1 VLFTGPATYVTNLA
15 SCFVNSVLQMT
26 RFSPSADSNI
36 LEPSAFLEV
45 PEKRLLNGCVCVCVY
60 CAQFQQIMDALFV
73 SFDASISVTSF
84 NELSGSVFSW
94 LEEYCKPQ
102 VSQQLPS
109 HVALTCQQCCRESAT
124 FKKSTSNWLKSCEGG
139 SSNCVNTCNSCSSV
153 SPCSAETLFGRVG
166 KINYL
171 LIT

>member
-1 VLFTGPATYVTNLA
+1 LYMAQLMPLPLTV
-15 SCFVNSVLQMT
+15 SCFSKIQIDFTFLVPAHLG
-26 RFSPSADSNI
+26 SPGKKA
-36 LEPSAFLEV
+36 V
-45 PEKRLLNGCVCVCVY
+45 KRMCVCVY

-139 SSNCVNTCNSCSSV
+139 SSNCVNTCNSCLSV